1 MLSRPVYNLHTRA
14 RISLGAAELLAEI
27 LDTTLLLG
35 AIAALFSAMIQGYS
49 GFGGGLV
56 IVPILAVLFS
66 PLEAIAMASLG
77 AIAGNIT
84 LLPGAA
90 RTTNWREAAPV
101 SLALAL
107 AIPLALNF
115 LISADPALIRRGM
128 GVFILAAAAVLMTG
142 WTFRGRRSVF
152 TSLATGAL
160 TGGITGGFGIP
171 GGPFMVLYYLSAPE
185 PPPVQRAN
193 IIVTSTVGISFLIM
207 GLIAEGTYDQP
218 TLWRSA
224 VIAPLFLA
232 GIWIG
237 RRIFQIAPA
246 AWFKKVTYA
255 ILITTGI
262 MALVI

>member
-1 MLSRPVYNLHTRA
+1 LVT
-14 RISLGAAELLAEI
+14 EI
-27 LDTTLLLG
+27 LDLTLLLG
-35 AIAALFSAMIQGYS
+35 ATAALVSAMVQGYS

-66 PLEAIAMASLG
+66 PLEAVAIAAIG
-77 AIAGNIT
+77 GIAGNIT
-84 LLPGAA
+84 VMPGAVRA
-90 RTTNWREAAPV
+90 ANWREAAPV
-101 SLALAL
+101 SIAVAV

-128 GVFILAAAAVLMTG
+128 GVFTLAAAAVLMTG
-142 WTFRGRRSVF
+142 WMFRGRRSVF
-152 TSLATGAL
+152 TSLAAGAV
-160 TGGITGGFGIP
+160 TGGIPGGFGIP
-171 GGPFMVLYYLSAPE
+171 GGPFMVVYYLSAPA

-193 IIVTSTVGISFLIM
+193 IIVTSTIGISFLII
-207 GLIAEGTYDQP
+207 GLIAEGAYDQP
-218 TLWRSA
+218 NLIRGA
-224 VIAPLFLA
+224 IIAPLFLA

-255 ILITTGI
+255 ILIATGI